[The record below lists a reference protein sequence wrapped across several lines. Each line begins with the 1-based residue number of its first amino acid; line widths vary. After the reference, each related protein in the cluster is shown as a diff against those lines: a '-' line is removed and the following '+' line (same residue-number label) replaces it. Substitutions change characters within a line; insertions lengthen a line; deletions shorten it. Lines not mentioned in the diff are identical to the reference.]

1 MLGGSVF
8 VLATLYITGIFDNIK
23 INIFGLYIGIV
34 VLIIGIGIILFQ
46 NGITSSLTETVKSM
60 GLWVLI
66 PIMFIIIGIF
76 QIIKCLF
83 FERLEMNKHEK

>member
-1 MLGGSVF
+1 M
-8 VLATLYITGIFDNIK
+8 ATLYITGIFDNIK
-23 INIFGLYIGIV
+23 INILGLYIGIV

-46 NGITSSLTETVKSM
+46 YGTTASLIETVKLM
-60 GLWVLI
+60 GLWVVI

-83 FERLEMNKHEK
+83 FERLETNKYEK

>member
-1 MLGGSVF
+1 M
-8 VLATLYITGIFDNIK
+8 ATLYITGIFDNIK
-23 INIFGLYIGIV
+23 INILGLYIGIV

-46 NGITSSLTETVKSM
+46 YGTTASLIETVKLM
-60 GLWVLI
+60 GLWVVI

-83 FERLEMNKHEK
+83 FERLETNKY

>member
-1 MLGGSVF
+1 M
-8 VLATLYITGIFDNIK
+8 
-23 INIFGLYIGIV
+23 GLYIGIV

-46 NGITSSLTETVKSM
+46 YGTTASLIETVKLM
-60 GLWVLI
+60 GLWVVI

-83 FERLEMNKHEK
+83 FERLETNKYEK